1 MTRLAVRLEV
11 PSGLI
16 ELDLDPGDATLLAGP
31 GADDAVAALIGRA
44 VGSGRGHQIELDG
57 RRLDRRATA
66 ARVRAGLGFVST
78 PAVAADV
85 SIADHLAV
93 IAGPARA
100 GTLLDDAPLLT
111 GRGDE
116 PAGVLSGGER
126 RVLAWL
132 RALALGPRAVVLDRA
147 AVGLDPATLAWAGE
161 AVERW
166 RRGGVAVVVR
176 PGRPEERS
184 WAA

>member
-1 MTRLAVRLEV
+1 MTRLTVRLDLR
-11 PSGLI
+11 SGVV
-16 ELDLDPGDATLLAGP
+16 ELDLGPGDATLLVGP
-31 GADDAVAALIGRA
+31 DADDAVAALIGSA
-44 VGSGRGHQIELDG
+44 AGSGRGHAIELDG
-57 RRLDRRATA
+57 RRLGPRGTA
-66 ARVRAGLGFVST
+66 VRVRAGLGFVSV

-100 GTLLDDAPLLT
+100 GSLLGEAPLLA

-132 RALALGPRAVVLDRA
+132 RAVALGPRAVVLDRA
-147 AVGLDPATLAWAGE
+147 GVGLDPAALSWACE
-161 AVERW
+161 VVEGW
-166 RRGGVAVVVR
+166 RRSGVAVVVR